1 MKWVSFQSLIGGE
14 MIGAEKAFGCP
25 PVMTIDY
32 DGVANSELYVNW
44 QKSQGNDIPHIIL
57 DGGLTSMVDRIK
69 TGKELFEKLNNNID
83 VVCAV
88 PICSGLSQANSSC
101 GTDNSRG
108 SSAKQNN
115 NMIGITRF
123 TLDKIRPKVYLFE
136 NAPALFSKTGEG
148 VRETLNKIAD
158 EFGYTVTYVK
168 TNTKYFG
175 FPQNRSRT
183 FCIMWRGDSVGVLEN
198 PEYKEPRTI
207 LDVIKDTDGLNGSE
221 ILFKNFEE
229 NPYIKYCYAK
239 YGKDKYREHASKH
252 TCVLNLIREN
262 NDWDFAKS
270 INKDNKKFCDYLDYA
285 KSKFDRG
292 MNVMDG
298 SPLVFT
304 GNRICTIF
312 GRTSNRL
319 VHPVEERGFRLRE
332 LMRLMGMPDSF
343 PIEEKNAAMIGQ
355 NVPVPTARYVCE
367 QLLKFV
373 NGKLPTEKVQ
383 VKYQNLKPEVDK
395 KKDEASLFEFFNVK

>member
-1 MKWVSFQSLIGGE
+1 MKWISFQSLIGGE
-14 MIGAEKAFGCP
+14 MIGAQEAFGCLP
-25 PVMTIDY
+25 TMCIDY
-32 DGVANSELYVNW
+32 DGVANSELYMDW
-44 QKSQGNDIPHIIL
+44 QKSQGNDIPHVIL
-57 DGGLTSMVDRIK
+57 DGGLTSMTENIK
-69 TGKELFEKLNNNID
+69 SGRDSFDKLNCNID

-115 NMIGITRF
+115 NMIGITKF
-123 TLDKIRPKVYLFE
+123 TLKNIRPRVYMFE

-148 VRETLNKIAD
+148 VRDTLNKIAKEHD
-158 EFGYTVTYVK
+158 YTVSYLK
-168 TNTKYFG
+168 TNTKYYG

-183 FCIMWRGDSVGVLEN
+183 FCIMWRGDKVPVLEN
-198 PEYKEPRTI
+198 PKQSEPKTI
-207 LDVIKDTDGLNGSE
+207 IDIIKDTDGLNGSE
-221 ILFKNFEE
+221 VLFKNFDQ

-239 YGKDKYREHASKH
+239 YGKDKYRDFASKH

-262 NDWDFAKS
+262 NDWDLAKS
-270 INKDNKKFCDYLDYA
+270 VNKDNDKFCDYLDYA

-319 VHPVEERGFRLRE
+319 VHPVEERGYRLRE

-343 PIEEKNAAMIGQ
+343 PIDEKRAAMIGQ
-355 NVPVPTARYVCE
+355 NVPVPTSRYICN
-367 QLLKFV
+367 QILKFLNGELKTVDADV
-373 NGKLPTEKVQ
+373 N
-383 VKYQNLKPEVDK
+383 YQNLKPDIGNAK
-395 KKDEASLFEFFNVK
+395 QDHCLFDHFGVK